1 MKIDGRLRA
10 LGVGICCTLLAG
22 CDGGWSVQFAGPFP
36 AQAADMAEFPAR
48 HRGVYTAADSS
59 SSVCIGRT
67 AVWVQAL
74 ETQRLSRYEFDSLGY
89 RLRADSTYLN
99 GGKLHYLHLM
109 GRDSVRDSWL
119 RTDTIFSIGSSFGAG
134 HLRRFQGRYYLS
146 TYSGTAAHRIDMWD
160 VERLE
165 INGRHLLRQ
174 RLGNDTL
181 RLGAL
186 APATVHYTR
195 YDGTSYFQIV
205 PGTLAETRRV
215 GRYEGL
221 WETIEEYERRH

>member
-10 LGVGICCTLLAG
+10 LGVGICGTLLAG

-59 SSVCIGRT
+59 NSVCIGRT
-67 AVWVQAL
+67 AVWVQELA
-74 ETQRLSRYEFDSLGY
+74 TRRYSRHEFDSLGY
-89 RLRADSTYLN
+89 RLRADSTYLAA
-99 GGKLHYLHLM
+99 GKPHYLHLV
-109 GRDSVRDSWL
+109 GHDSVRDSWL
-119 RTDTIFSIGSSFGAG
+119 HTDTIFAIGSELGAG
-134 HLRRFQGRYYLS
+134 RLRRFQGRYYLS
-146 TYSGTAAHRIDMWD
+146 AYAGTAIHRLDMWD

-165 INGRHLLRQ
+165 IHGRHLLRQ

-195 YDGTSYFQIV
+195 YNGTSYFQIV
-205 PGTLAETRRV
+205 PGTPAETRRV

-221 WETIEEYERRH
+221 WATIEEYERRH